1 MVLDAHHIMVL
12 VHNYGQARSAP
23 AVADKRLQGRT
34 LEGGMDVKQTLD

>member
-12 VHNYGQARSAP
+12 VHNYVQAWGAT

-34 LEGGMDVKQTLD
+34 LEGGMNVKQTLD